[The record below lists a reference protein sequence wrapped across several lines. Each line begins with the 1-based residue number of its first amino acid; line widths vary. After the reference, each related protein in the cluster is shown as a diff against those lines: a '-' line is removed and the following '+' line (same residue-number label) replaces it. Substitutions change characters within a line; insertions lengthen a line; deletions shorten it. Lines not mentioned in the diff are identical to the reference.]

1 MKKLI
6 SRREALQWMALT
18 ATAFLVACQNIV
30 RPTPNASV
38 VEAPSPTSTHLPE
51 PTATA
56 QATATAQ
63 PTATSEPVILH
74 ESKIREIQIP
84 AQVYMT
90 KDITADG
97 LMNIYKVLGITAVG
111 KVAVKISSGEP
122 GGHYFLSP
130 ELIKPLVEE
139 VNGTIVE
146 CNTAYGGGRGTTESH
161 QRVMEQHGFTA
172 IAPVDIMDADG
183 SINLP
188 IAGGKHL
195 KEDVVGS
202 HFADYDFV
210 VNLAHFKGHEMG
222 GFGGVIKNMSIGIAS
237 SMGKS
242 LIHSAGHS
250 TTGFGR
256 GTPQDDF
263 LESMAEAAKGIA
275 DYMGEAIVY
284 INVMNNLSVDC
295 DCNGYPAEPTMEDIG
310 ILASLDPVALDQAC
324 VDLVYAAPDGKDL
337 ITRMESRN
345 GIHTLEHAEAI
356 GLGTRTYE
364 LVNI

>member
-30 RPTPNASV
+30 RPTPNTGV
-38 VEAPSPTSTHLPE
+38 VDAPSPTSTALPE
-51 PTATA
+51 PTATP

-63 PTATSEPVILH
+63 PTATSQPAILQ
-74 ESKIREIQIP
+74 ETKIREIQIP

-90 KDITADG
+90 KDITAEG
-97 LMNIYKVLGITAVG
+97 LMNIYKVLGITAGG

-130 ELIKPLVEE
+130 ELITPLVNE

-188 IAGGKHL
+188 ITGGNISRK
-195 KEDVVGS
+195 
-202 HFADYDFV
+202 
-210 VNLAHFKGHEMG
+210 MW
-222 GFGGVIKNMSIGIAS
+222 
-237 SMGKS
+237 
-242 LIHSAGHS
+242 
-250 TTGFGR
+250 
-256 GTPQDDF
+256 
-263 LESMAEAAKGIA
+263 
-275 DYMGEAIVY
+275 
-284 INVMNNLSVDC
+284 
-295 DCNGYPAEPTMEDIG
+295 
-310 ILASLDPVALDQAC
+310 LDPISPIMILWSTWR
-324 VDLVYAAPDGKDL
+324 
-337 ITRMESRN
+337 ISRA
-345 GIHTLEHAEAI
+345 TKWAVLAVLSKTCR
-356 GLGTRTYE
+356 LG
-364 LVNI
+364 